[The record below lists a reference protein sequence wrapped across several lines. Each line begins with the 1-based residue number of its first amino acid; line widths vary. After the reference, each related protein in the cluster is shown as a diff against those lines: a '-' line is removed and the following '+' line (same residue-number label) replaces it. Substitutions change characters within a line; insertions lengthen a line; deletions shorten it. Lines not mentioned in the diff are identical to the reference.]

1 MRKVIAMI
9 VAVILL
15 GIGGVCFAG
24 NTAQFTVKANVTE
37 VLELDYWVR
46 WAHSSE
52 DVIDTSVL
60 GGKRAY
66 WPDEEDGVHSGL
78 ANGDLDF
85 EVAWKNVSDPDDSSV
100 VYAQY
105 FAKKYYTV
113 FLVPRTSGR
122 PYEISQSCD
131 GFTNTMTGN
140 SLPKALVMV
149 PDYQVNDKIAGFPQG
164 AKPSVDKLGIKA
176 YAVVG
181 APGNLIYDGNAG
193 KSRII
198 RCYYGLAT
206 GNSDPVKHP
215 ITDPDA
221 TAQIIGG
228 DTLPGTYSG
237 TVTFTMTQ
245 R

>member
-1 MRKVIAMI
+1 MRKVIAI
-9 VAVILL
+9 IAAVILL

-24 NTAQFTVKANVTE
+24 NNTAQFTVKANVTE
-37 VLELDYWVR
+37 VLELDHWVR
-46 WAHSSE
+46 WAHASE
-52 DVIDTSVL
+52 DVTDPNVP

-66 WPDEEDGVHSGL
+66 WPDEEDGVHSGS
-78 ANGDLDF
+78 ATGNLDF
-85 EVAWKNVSDPDDSSV
+85 EVAWKSVPDPDNSSI

-113 FLVPRTSGR
+113 FLVARTSGR
-122 PYEISQSCD
+122 KYDISQSCD
-131 GFTNTMTGN
+131 GFTNNLTFEN
-140 SLPKALVMV
+140 LPKTLVMV
-149 PDYQVNDKIAGFPQG
+149 PDYIANDKIAGFPQG
-164 AKPSVDKLGIKA
+164 AKPAGDELGHKA
-176 YAVVG
+176 YAV
-181 APGNLIYDGNAG
+181 AQENLVYDGNSG

-206 GNSDPVKHP
+206 GNSDPAKHP

-228 DTLPGTYSG
+228 DTKPGTYSG
-237 TVTFTMTQ
+237 TVTFTLTQ